1 MGILLPAALALLAL
15 AVPIIIFYMLR
26 LRRQELSVSSSL
38 LWRRALLD
46 RTANAPWQRLRRNLL
61 LLLQLLLL
69 LLLVLSMARPFL
81 LGSTQAEGN
90 LVVVIDASASMQ
102 AADGPA
108 GVTRFEQA
116 RREANALVDA
126 MASGSRMT
134 LILAG
139 PSPVVAAQGSDGKAA
154 LHSELSDSQ
163 PSNGRGDMS
172 SALTLA
178 AASSGQMGN
187 APVVLITDGAHAGKD
202 LPQMPGPARLVTVG
216 TSARNMAVTSLSLR
230 EATGGPQLFAGVY
243 NAGPERSSG
252 LLTIHVD
259 GALRD
264 SRRLDIEPGGEQTL
278 TLTGLPLD
286 TQEVEITLTAD
297 DPAADLLAADNR
309 AWALRP
315 KQAESR
321 VLLVSEGNGF
331 LEKALALMPGVKVFK
346 AAPANY
352 APSGDFPLTVLDGFV
367 PTALPQGSL
376 LVFSP
381 PDSPL
386 VPVSGTLQGPA
397 IGQVLVNDAL
407 LRYVDLSGV
416 HIAQARRMSAPSWA
430 RVLVRSTAGDPLLM
444 AGETGGRRV
453 VVSAFDLHQTD
464 LPLQVAFPIL
474 TANLL
479 EWLQPPQAVDA
490 PPSLGA
496 GEPVAIRPL
505 PEADEIVVTPPGGGQ
520 SVTLQPSASV
530 AFAGTDALGLYTVE
544 QRREGKA
551 LGEPERF
558 AVNLFSREESSIAPA
573 AGLLFSGA
581 AGEPAGA
588 NERRPLEV
596 WPWVL
601 AAALGLLAV
610 EWWYY
615 HRAGRLRAP
624 ALASRRQG
632 K

>member
-1 MGILLPAALALLAL
+1 MGILLPVALALLAL

-26 LRRQELSVSSSL
+26 LRRRELDVSSSL

-69 LLLVLSMARPFL
+69 LLLVVSLARPFL

-90 LVVVIDASASMQ
+90 LVVVIDGSASMQ
-102 AADGPA
+102 AADGPGGA
-108 GVTRFEQA
+108 TRFEQA
-116 RREANALVDA
+116 RREASALVDA
-126 MASGSRMT
+126 LAGGSRMT

-139 PSPVVAAQGSDGKAA
+139 PSPFVAAQGSDSKAA
-154 LHSELSDSQ
+154 LHSELADMR

-178 AASSGQMGN
+178 AASSGQLGN
-187 APVVLITDGAHAGKD
+187 APVVLITDGALSGD
-202 LPQMPGPARLVTVG
+202 LPQMPGSARLVTVG
-216 TSARNMAVTSLSLR
+216 TSARNLAMTSLSLR
-230 EATGGPQLFAGVY
+230 EAPGGPQLFAGAY
-243 NAGPERSSG
+243 NAGPEAASG

-264 SRRLDIEPGGEQTL
+264 SRRVEIEPGGEQTV

-286 TQEVEITLTAD
+286 AQQVEATLTPD
-297 DPAADLLAADNR
+297 DPAADVLAADNR

-315 KQAESR
+315 KQAEAR

-346 AAPANY
+346 AAPAGY
-352 APSGDFPLTVLDGFV
+352 APSPDFRLTVLDGFV
-367 PTALPQGSL
+367 PAALPEGSL
-376 LVFSP
+376 LVFNP

-386 VPVSGTLQGPA
+386 VPVSGTVQGPV
-397 IGQVLVNDAL
+397 IGQVAVNDPL

-416 HIAQARRMSAPSWA
+416 HIAQARRMTAPTWA

-444 AGETGGRRV
+444 AGEPGGRRV
-453 VVSAFDLHQTD
+453 VVAAFDLHQTD

-490 PPSLGA
+490 PAALGA

-505 PEADEIVVTPPGGGQ
+505 PEADEIVVTPPEGGQ

-530 AFAGTDALGLYTVE
+530 AFAGTDALGVYTVE
-544 QRREGKA
+544 QRRGGQSLA
-551 LGEPERF
+551 EPERF
-558 AVNLFSREESSIAPA
+558 AVNLFSREESNVAPVT
-573 AGLLFSGA
+573 GLLFSGA
-581 AGEPAGA
+581 AGEAANP
-588 NERRPLEV
+588 NERRPLEI

-601 AAALGLLAV
+601 AAALALLAV

-615 HRAGRLRAP
+615 HRAGLLRLSS
-624 ALASRRQG
+624 LAAKRPQ